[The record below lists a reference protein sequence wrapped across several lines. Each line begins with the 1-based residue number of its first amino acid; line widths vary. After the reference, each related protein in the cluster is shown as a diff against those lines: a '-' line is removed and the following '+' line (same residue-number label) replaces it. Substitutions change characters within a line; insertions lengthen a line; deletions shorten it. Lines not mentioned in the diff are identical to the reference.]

1 VVDRDPGDGGERL
14 LVYTR
19 VGSANEQRVAYGFEY
34 DPRGHAEL
42 FQSVLEQRRM
52 LPEPLMK
59 GRSNTDLLAVQI
71 LSPAGRVLFASDSEE
86 EWSHASSDP
95 FEAHFGGL
103 QARAT
108 VRPAVAGSLVIGG
121 LPRSRLP
128 FLIGLLILAAG
139 LSAMAVSQLR
149 REGELARLRSDFVS
163 SVSHELRTPLAQV
176 RLFLETLRL
185 GRYSTDEQR
194 EWILDNMERETTRL
208 NSLIDNVLHFSRAER
223 GATGGDK
230 ETICLAEYLERLVRD
245 FAPLAAARRV
255 RFETR
260 LEPGLFAPLH
270 AESFRQ
276 VILNLLDNAV
286 KYGPQGQTVRVATVA
301 MADGVRV
308 LVEDE
313 GPGIRPHE
321 RLTIWEP
328 FRRGEHAIGS
338 VAVGSGIGLAVVREI
353 VEWHEGVA
361 WVEDAPE
368 GGARFVVHLPGW
380 RDPLRWSGGNG
391 PSSGELTRAGRMMA
405 RILLVE
411 DNAELAAGIRYNLE
425 LDGYD
430 VRVAEDGP
438 AGVQAARE
446 FSPDLIILDLMLPG
460 MDGFQ
465 VLRTLREECIQVPVL
480 VLTARGEEADK
491 VRAFR
496 LDADQYVTKPFGLLE
511 LLERVGTLLR
521 RARLKAAP
529 AGDEPD
535 GILHFG
541 EVVVDPGARKVV
553 RRGSEV
559 TLTPRAFDLLLALV
573 ALRGRVASRQML
585 LERCGDTRGG
595 C

>member
-1 VVDRDPGDGGERL
+1 MDPRARSGPRRPRRRAGTLRSSRPGLTRWAPFLLLLLSLGIAATAIYHTAEASRSHRATAEGLIRDYAAFAAWNFRQHAAVRMRRSFDLALDPVIHARAGSGPATSVTVGELLALNQSPEPGLVGPVAAYTVSYFFRVPLGEGEATFAGELPGPEERSWIAAIVREHAARNVDTDWGVVVDHSPIDGGEQL
-14 LVYTR
+14 LVYAQA
-19 VGSANEQRVAYGFEY
+19 GSATEERVAYGFEY
-34 DPRGHAEL
+34 DARGHADL
-42 FQSVLEQRRM
+42 FQGVLAQRPL
-52 LPEPLMK
+52 LPGPLMK

-71 LSPAGRVLFASDSEE
+71 LSPGGRVLFASDAEE
-86 EWSHASSDP
+86 EWSHASIEPFDP
-95 FEAHFGGL
+95 HFGGL
-103 QARAT
+103 HVRAT
-108 VRPAVAGSLVIGG
+108 VRPEVAGSLVIGG

-194 EWILDNMERETTRL
+194 EWILDNMERETIRL
-208 NSLIDNVLHFSRAER
+208 NSLVDNVLHFSRAES
-223 GATGGDK
+223 GTTGGVK
-230 ETICLAEYLERLVRD
+230 ETICLAEYLERLVHD

-286 KYGPQGQTVRVATVA
+286 KYGPQGQTVRVATAA

-321 RLTIWEP
+321 RRTIWEP

-353 VEWHEGVA
+353 VDWHEGVA
-361 WVEDAPE
+361 WVEHAPG

-380 RDPLRWSGGNG
+380 RDPVLGLEETARHRANSL
-391 PSSGELTRAGRMMA
+391 ERAG
-405 RILLVE
+405 
-411 DNAELAAGIRYNLE
+411 
-425 LDGYD
+425 
-430 VRVAEDGP
+430 
-438 AGVQAARE
+438 
-446 FSPDLIILDLMLPG
+446 
-460 MDGFQ
+460 
-465 VLRTLREECIQVPVL
+465 
-480 VLTARGEEADK
+480 
-491 VRAFR
+491 
-496 LDADQYVTKPFGLLE
+496 
-511 LLERVGTLLR
+511 
-521 RARLKAAP
+521 
-529 AGDEPD
+529 
-535 GILHFG
+535 
-541 EVVVDPGARKVV
+541 
-553 RRGSEV
+553 
-559 TLTPRAFDLLLALV
+559 
-573 ALRGRVASRQML
+573 
-585 LERCGDTRGG
+585 
-595 C
+595 